1 MSDPLSLAL
10 SRIGNQYHKIL
21 LLNLTRET
29 YTSVFIGKDGEE
41 WESAHAQEAKLEELW
56 QQEFSREL
64 IYPDDRRNVDK
75 LINSE
80 YLKQFFQTYH
90 GEEYYWVRYR
100 KLTGG
105 EYRPYRLEAFPAEN
119 YSDDNQVI
127 YLYFMDLSG
136 RLYQESN
143 YLGELLQSL
152 SENYESIYYVDFDK
166 DISIPYRMSKLIEDN
181 FGAFFR
187 TNPSYETAMTAYVK
201 KAVSKKDLQE
211 MLELSRT
218 DFIKERLHDRRSYSH
233 DYMVIREGRELTY
246 RFKISKVNDGSEL
259 HRAVVGFAEITG
271 ENPGSV
277 NLYRSFKRLLL
288 VSSNAQTQYELHKIL
303 NEVYSLDSACT
314 VGDAM
319 HFLEDVYK
327 EVSIVI
333 TDLVESESDG
343 YELIHQMKA
352 NANLRDIPIIVVSE
366 RGKESATE
374 IQAEIKCLELGAADF
389 ILKPFVPDIVLNRV
403 KSLIRLRESTAML
416 SILERDPLTGLY
428 AKEFFFKKVEDYLAE
443 HPTHKYMLWVSDI
456 QGLKV
461 INEKYG
467 YEKGDALLRT
477 MADYGVRH
485 TPGFIFGGRIEGD
498 KLAALVIARDKEEMN
513 QVAMEN
519 DNNTPFPV
527 PNVVIKHG
535 IYRID
540 PRLNVTP
547 QGMYDRAMLALQKI
561 KSRYGVYL
569 AEYNDELR
577 QDLLL
582 RQMILGSADDAL
594 KEHQFKVYYQ
604 PKHDFHTD
612 RTCGAEGLVRW
623 QHPDIGF
630 MNPILFLSLFEQNGF
645 ITKMDFYVWEEICK
659 TIKKWERDGIPVVPV
674 SINVSRRDFEV
685 PDLAGRITALVDG
698 YDIPHDMVHVEV
710 TESAYSDDPQR
721 ITETVKKLHDLGFVI
736 EMDDFGTGYSSLIA
750 LSSMDLDVLKLD
762 RSIIENDKP
771 GSEKNIL
778 EFSMQLAKMLHL
790 KTVAEGVETK
800 EQMERI
806 SELGGDYIQ
815 GYYYSKPLPA
825 DEFAEYLVKKNQ
837 AAETEKKDSSPADD
851 TCTNNMCADNAN
863 TENDSL

>member
-1 MSDPLSLAL
+1 
-10 SRIGNQYHKIL
+10 
-21 LLNLTRET
+21 
-29 YTSVFIGKDGEE
+29 
-41 WESAHAQEAKLEELW
+41 
-56 QQEFSREL
+56 
-64 IYPDDRRNVDK
+64 
-75 LINSE
+75 
-80 YLKQFFQTYH
+80 
-90 GEEYYWVRYR
+90 
-100 KLTGG
+100 
-105 EYRPYRLEAFPAEN
+105 
-119 YSDDNQVI
+119 
-127 YLYFMDLSG
+127 
-136 RLYQESN
+136 
-143 YLGELLQSL
+143 
-152 SENYESIYYVDFDK
+152 
-166 DISIPYRMSKLIEDN
+166 
-181 FGAFFR
+181 
-187 TNPSYETAMTAYVK
+187 
-201 KAVSKKDLQE
+201 
-211 MLELSRT
+211 
-218 DFIKERLHDRRSYSH
+218 
-233 DYMVIREGRELTY
+233 
-246 RFKISKVNDGSEL
+246 
-259 HRAVVGFAEITG
+259 
-271 ENPGSV
+271 
-277 NLYRSFKRLLL
+277 
-288 VSSNAQTQYELHKIL
+288 
-303 NEVYSLDSACT
+303 
-314 VGDAM
+314 
-319 HFLEDVYK
+319 
-327 EVSIVI
+327 
-333 TDLVESESDG
+333 
-343 YELIHQMKA
+343 
-352 NANLRDIPIIVVSE
+352 
-366 RGKESATE
+366 
-374 IQAEIKCLELGAADF
+374 
-389 ILKPFVPDIVLNRV
+389 
-403 KSLIRLRESTAML
+403 ML

>member
-1 MSDPLSLAL
+1 MSDPLLLAL
-10 SRIGNQYHKIL
+10 TRIGNQYDKIL
-21 LLNLTRET
+21 LVNLTKGT
-29 YTSVFIGKDGEE
+29 YSNIFLGKGEGDE
-41 WESAHAQEAKLEELW
+41 GTLLNENQELEELW
-56 QQEFSREL
+56 KKDFSPEL
-64 IYPDDRRNVDK
+64 IYSEDRRSVEK
-75 LINSE
+75 LVNTE
-80 YLKQFFQTYH
+80 YLRRFFSAYH
-90 GEEYYWVRYR
+90 GAEYYWVRFR
-100 KLTGG
+100 RLTGG

-119 YSDDNQVI
+119 YSDDNQLI

-136 RLYQESN
+136 KLYQESN

-152 SENYESIYYVDFDK
+152 SENFESIYYIDFDQNV
-166 DISIPYRMSKLIEDN
+166 SIPYRMSKIIEDN

-187 TNPSYETAMTAYVK
+187 TNPSYEVAMTEYVK
-201 KAVSKKDLQE
+201 RMVSKKDIQE
-211 MLELSRT
+211 MLEVSRA
-218 DFIKERLHDRRSYSH
+218 DYVREKLRNRRSYSH
-233 DYMVIREGRELTY
+233 DFTVIRNGRELTY
-246 RFKISKVNDGSEL
+246 RFKITRVNDGEEL

-271 ENPGSV
+271 EKSETTN
-277 NLYRSFKRLLL
+277 YFRSFKKIL
-288 VSSNAQTQYELHKIL
+288 VVSRDAQTIAELQRIL
-303 NEVYSLDSACT
+303 SGYTVLTANSRKEALGSLEESCKEIS
-314 VGDAM
+314 VVLSEM
-319 HFLEDVYK
+319 EDVNT
-327 EVSIVI
+327 E
-333 TDLVESESDG
+333 G
-343 YELIHQMKA
+343 YELIRQMKA
-352 NANLRDIPIIVVSE
+352 DGRFRDIPIVMISLG
-366 RGKESATE
+366 GKESASE
-374 IQAEIKCLELGAADF
+374 IQSELKCLELGASDF
-389 ILKPFVPDIVLNRV
+389 ILKPFVPDIVMNRV
-403 KSLIRLRESTAML
+403 KSLIRLRESTSML
-416 SILERDPLTGLY
+416 SILEKDPLTGLY

-443 HPTHKYMLWVSDI
+443 NTSHKYMLWVSDI

-540 PRLNVTP
+540 PRQNVTP

-837 AAETEKKDSSPADD
+837 NAANDKKDSSPADD
-851 TCTNNMCADNAN
+851 AIVDDTSTDNAN
-863 TENDSL
+863 

>member
-1 MSDPLSLAL
+1 MSDPLMLAL
-10 SRIGNQYHKIL
+10 TRIGNQYDKIL
-21 LLNLTRET
+21 LVNLTKGT
-29 YTSVFIGKDGEE
+29 YSNVFLGKNEGDMRAVLDENLD
-41 WESAHAQEAKLEELW
+41 LEELW
-56 QQEFSREL
+56 KQEFSPEL
-64 IYPDDRRNVDK
+64 IYSEDRRSVEK
-75 LINSE
+75 LVNTK
-80 YLKQFFQTYH
+80 YLQQFFATYH
-90 GEEYYWVRYR
+90 GEEYYWVRFR
-100 KLTGG
+100 RLTGG
-105 EYRPYRLEAFPAEN
+105 EYRPYRLEAFQAEN
-119 YSDDNQVI
+119 YSDDNQLV

-136 RLYQESN
+136 KLYQEST

-152 SENYESIYYVDFDK
+152 SENFESIYYVDFDQ
-166 DISIPYRMSKLIEDN
+166 DISIPYRMSKIIEDN

-187 TNPSYETAMTAYVK
+187 TNPSYEVAMTGYVK
-201 KAVSKKDLQE
+201 KMVSKKDIQE
-211 MLELSRT
+211 MLEVSRT
-218 DFIKERLHDRRSYSH
+218 DYVKEKLRNRRSYSH
-233 DYMVIREGRELTY
+233 DFMVIRNGRELTY
-246 RFKISKVNDGSEL
+246 RFKITKVNEGEEL

-271 ENPGSV
+271 EKSETTN
-277 NLYRSFKRLLL
+277 YFRSFKKIL
-288 VSSNAQTQYELHKIL
+288 VVSQDAQTKEELQRIL
-303 NEVYSLDSACT
+303 SGYTVLTANSRKEALSSLEESCKEIS
-314 VGDAM
+314 VVLSEM
-319 HFLEDVYK
+319 EDVNT
-327 EVSIVI
+327 E
-333 TDLVESESDG
+333 G
-343 YELIHQMKA
+343 YELIRQMKA
-352 NANLRDIPIIVVSE
+352 DGRFRDIPIVMISLG
-366 RGKESATE
+366 GKESASE
-374 IQAEIKCLELGAADF
+374 IQSELKCLELGASDF
-389 ILKPFVPDIVLNRV
+389 ILKPFVPDIVMNRV

-416 SILERDPLTGLY
+416 SILEKDPLTGLY
-428 AKEFFFKKVEDYLAE
+428 AKEFFFKKVEDYLSENTAN
-443 HPTHKYMLWVSDI
+443 KYMLWVSDI

-485 TPGFIFGGRIEGD
+485 TPGFIFGGRVEGD
-498 KLAALVIARDKEEMN
+498 KLAALVEARDQEEMS
-513 QVAMEN
+513 QVVMEN
-519 DNNTPFPV
+519 DMNTPFPV

-540 PRLNVTP
+540 PKQNVTP

-561 KSRYGVYL
+561 KSRYGIYL

-582 RQMILGSADDAL
+582 KQMILGSADDAL
-594 KEHQFKVYYQ
+594 KDHQFKVFYQ

-659 TIKKWERDGIPVVPV
+659 TIKKWEKDGIPVVPV

-698 YDIPHDMVHVEV
+698 YDIPREMVHVEV
-710 TESAYSDDPQR
+710 TESAYSDDPQK
-721 ITETVKKLHDLGFVI
+721 ITETVKKLHDNGFVI

-837 AAETEKKDSSPADD
+837 NAANDKKDSSPADD

>member
-1 MSDPLSLAL
+1 MSDPLLLAL
-10 SRIGNQYHKIL
+10 TRIGNQYDKIL
-21 LLNLTRET
+21 LVNLTKGT
-29 YTSVFIGKDGEE
+29 YSNVFLGKDKGDMRAVLDENLD
-41 WESAHAQEAKLEELW
+41 LEELW
-56 QQEFSREL
+56 KQEFSPEL
-64 IYPDDRRNVDK
+64 IYSEDRRSVEK
-75 LINSE
+75 LVNTK
-80 YLKQFFQTYH
+80 YLQQFFSTYH
-90 GEEYYWVRYR
+90 GEEYYWVRFR

-105 EYRPYRLEAFPAEN
+105 EYRPYRLEAFQAEN
-119 YSDDNQVI
+119 YSDDNQLV

-136 RLYQESN
+136 KLYQEST

-152 SENYESIYYVDFDK
+152 SENFESIYYVDFDQ
-166 DISIPYRMSKLIEDN
+166 DISIPYRMSKIIEDN

-187 TNPSYETAMTAYVK
+187 TNPSYEVAMTGYVK
-201 KAVSKKDLQE
+201 KMVSKKDIQE
-211 MLELSRT
+211 MLEVSRT
-218 DFIKERLHDRRSYSH
+218 DYVKEKLRNRRSYSH
-233 DYMVIREGRELTY
+233 DFMVIRNGRELTY
-246 RFKISKVNDGSEL
+246 RFKITKVNEGEEL

-271 ENPGSV
+271 EKSETTN
-277 NLYRSFKRLLL
+277 YFRSFKKIL
-288 VSSNAQTQYELHKIL
+288 VVSQDAQTKEELQRIL
-303 NEVYSLDSACT
+303 SGYTVLTANSRKEALSSLEESCKEIS
-314 VGDAM
+314 VVLSEM
-319 HFLEDVYK
+319 EDINT
-327 EVSIVI
+327 E
-333 TDLVESESDG
+333 G
-343 YELIHQMKA
+343 YELIRQMKA
-352 NANLRDIPIIVVSE
+352 DGRFRDIPIVMISVG
-366 RGKESATE
+366 GKENTSE
-374 IQAEIKCLELGAADF
+374 IQSELKCLELGASDF
-389 ILKPFVPDIVLNRV
+389 ILKPFIPDIVINRV
-403 KSLIRLRESTAML
+403 KSLIRLRESMAML
-416 SILERDPLTGLY
+416 SILEKDPLTGLY

-467 YEKGDALLRT
+467 YEKGDAVLRT
-477 MADYGVRH
+477 MAEYGVRH
-485 TPGFIFGGRIEGD
+485 TPGFIFGGRVEGD
-498 KLAALVIARDKEEMN
+498 KLAALVEARDQEEMS
-513 QVAMEN
+513 QVVMEN
-519 DNNTPFPV
+519 DMNTPFPV

-540 PRLNVTP
+540 QKQNVTP

-561 KSRYGVYL
+561 KSRYGIYL

-582 RQMILGSADDAL
+582 KQMILGSADDAL
-594 KEHQFKVYYQ
+594 RDHQFKVFYQ

-659 TIKKWERDGIPVVPV
+659 TIKKWEKDGIPVVPV

-698 YDIPHDMVHVEV
+698 YDIPREMVHVEV
-710 TESAYSDDPQR
+710 TESAYSDDPQK
-721 ITETVKKLHDLGFVI
+721 ITETVKKLHDNGFVI